1 MADKTS
7 MSSYNKTGYAGAS
20 GVSQLNAELKNYATD
35 DASLR
40 KQAEAQ
46 YADTYAKEQESLKTQ
61 LSALI
66 SAQAND
72 SDLLNKQYEQSVS
85 SMLSKLEKRGLN
97 VGGLPQAQTDA
108 LSRFHNEVME
118 QRQTVYGVQ
127 QKAIKDT
134 YGVLK
139 NNYEANITRRMHDNR
154 NHNLKMANELLTNIA
169 ELQSNSYQA
178 YIDYLLTKKAR
189 SRRSSGGS
197 RRSYSSGSG
206 SKPSSKNNSSGVN
219 LEAYYKTASASATA
233 ALAGSIGG
241 VKKKSS
247 SKAGRPQTTLVYDSA
262 E

>member
-178 YIDYLLTKKAR
+178 YIDYLLAKKAR
-189 SRRSSGGS
+189 SRRSSGGGS
-197 RRSYSSGSG
+197 RRSYSTGG
-206 SKPSSKNNSSGVN
+206 GNSPQPQTGNDTS
-219 LEAYYKTASASATA
+219 LEDYYKEHSSR
-233 ALAGSIGG
+233 IDYNPI
-241 VKKKSS
+241 KKGAKET
-247 SKAGRPQTTLVYDSA
+247 RRHY
-262 E
+262 